1 MTVEIGQS
9 AVVSVATA
17 TLWASPQEP
26 DEITAPALR
35 VPSGVREWVAAMG
48 RDLRVNGLG
57 DKTLSQLLFNDEV
70 IVDEIEGDWAK
81 VVVPGQPA
89 AKLGERGYPGWI
101 PLAQLAAPPEADGE
115 DYIVDA
121 TATALRDEP
130 DGDVT
135 VPGIILSTRLRK
147 VGTPYR
153 GWIPVAVPGQK
164 DPAWV
169 RGHDLS
175 SADRT
180 QAVDGQ
186 AVLTVAARLL
196 EVPYVWGG
204 LSAYGVD
211 CSGLVHLVYRYLGVT
226 VPRDADDQSDGSTAV
241 DPADA
246 APGDLYFFAKD
257 GRNIH
262 HVGLVGVPDDN
273 GDPTILHA
281 SGVYGKVVH
290 ETFTGDRR
298 ATLIGAGSV
307 PLPTGVGAVGDGA
320 EVGTTAG

>member
-1 MTVEIGQS
+1 MTIEIGQS

-17 TLWASPQEP
+17 TLWASPQQP
-26 DEITAPALR
+26 DEVNGPALR
-35 VPSGVREWVAAMG
+35 APSGVREWVAAMG
-48 RDLRVNGLG
+48 RDERVNGLG
-57 DKTLSQLLFNDEV
+57 EKTLTQLLFNDEV
-70 IVDEIEGDWAK
+70 VVDDIRDDWAK
-81 VVVPGQPA
+81 VVIPGQPA
-89 AKLGERGYPGWI
+89 AKLDDRGYPGWI
-101 PLAQLAAPPEADGE
+101 PLAQLAPVTVSDGE

-135 VPGIILSTRLRK
+135 VPGIILGTRLKK
-147 VGTPYR
+147 VDTPYR
-153 GWIPVAVPGQK
+153 GWVPVAVPGG
-164 DPAWV
+164 DEPAWV

-175 SADRT
+175 AARPQEVT
-180 QAVDGQ
+180 GQ

-226 VPRDADDQSDGSTAV
+226 VPRDADDQSNACEAV
-241 DPADA
+241 DPAEA

-262 HVGLVGVPDDN
+262 HVGLVGVPDET
-273 GDPTILHA
+273 GAPTILHA

-290 ETFTGDRR
+290 ETFTGDRT

-307 PLPTGVGAVGDGA
+307 P
-320 EVGTTAG
+320 TTA

>member
-35 VPSGVREWVAAMG
+35 APSGVREWVAAMG
-48 RDLRVNGLG
+48 RDQRVNGLG
-57 DKTLSQLLFNDEV
+57 EKTLTQMLFNDEV
-70 IVDEIEGDWAK
+70 VVDAIEGDWAK

-89 AKLGERGYPGWI
+89 AKLGERGYPGWV
-101 PLAQLAAPPEADGE
+101 PLAQIAPVPERGGE
-115 DYIVDA
+115 DYVVDA

-130 DGDVT
+130 DGDVI
-135 VPGIILSTRLRK
+135 VPGIILGTRLTK
-147 VGTPYR
+147 VDTPYR
-153 GWIPVAVPGQK
+153 GWIPVAVPGAK

-175 SADRT
+175 AANRAEDVT
-180 QAVDGQ
+180 GE

-226 VPRDADDQSDGSTAV
+226 VPRDADDQQTASDAV
-241 DPADA
+241 EPADA

-257 GRNIH
+257 GRHIH

-290 ETFTGDRR
+290 ENFTGDRR
-298 ATLIGAGSV
+298 ATLVGAGAVRV
-307 PLPTGVGAVGDGA
+307 PAADGAV
-320 EVGTTAG
+320 AG

>member
-26 DEITAPALR
+26 DEINAPALR
-35 VPSGVREWVAAMG
+35 APSGVREWVAAMS
-48 RDLRVNGLG
+48 RDQRVNGLG
-57 DKTLSQLLFNDEV
+57 EKTLTQMLFNDEV
-70 IVDEIEGDWAK
+70 VVEAIEGDWAK

-89 AKLGERGYPGWI
+89 AKLGERGYPGWV
-101 PLAQLAAPPEADGE
+101 PLAQIAPVPEAGGE
-115 DYIVDA
+115 DYVVDA

-135 VPGIILSTRLRK
+135 VPGIILGTRLTK
-147 VGTPYR
+147 VDTPYR
-153 GWIPVAVPGQK
+153 GWIPVAVPGK
-164 DPAWV
+164 KAPAWV

-175 SADRT
+175 AADRV
-180 QAVDGQ
+180 QDVNGE
-186 AVLTVAARLL
+186 AVLTLAARLL

-226 VPRDADDQSDGSTAV
+226 VPRDADDQQRASDAV
-241 DPADA
+241 DPAEA

-262 HVGLVGVPDDN
+262 HVGLVGVPDES

-298 ATLIGAGSV
+298 ATLVGAGAVRV
-307 PLPTGVGAVGDGA
+307 PAAEGAA
-320 EVGTTAG
+320 AG